1 MLGTLQV
8 GAPGDIANMELVE
21 GSVSFVDTSNNK
33 REGKAHLKR
42 VHILFGRPYTWPFAV
57 R

>member
-1 MLGTLQV
+1 LQV

-33 REGKAHLKR
+33 REGKAHLKL